1 MQILAPLSSAIIS
14 ALEAGGYVVF
24 FILTFFDSTVLP
36 LPNETFM
43 PFVGALIQQGTF
55 NWTIVLVLSTLGAIG
70 GSLTSYTIGYYGAEP
85 FVRRYGK
92 YLRISMN
99 DIEKT
104 HRFFERYGER
114 TVLICRFVPVVR
126 QFSSLPAGAA
136 KMHIGKFCLYTGLG
150 SLAWNTLILYAG
162 YGVGKYHTVLA
173 IFLPYIEKLLLGVVV
188 GVLIHWLYKKINT
201 Q

>member
-1 MQILAPLSSAIIS
+1 MQLLTPLITLITE
-14 ALEAGGYVVF
+14 ALETGGYPVF
-24 FILTFFDSTVLP
+24 FLLAFFDSTVIP

-43 PFVGALIQQGTF
+43 PFVGALIEQGVF
-55 NWTIVLVLSTLGAIG
+55 SWTAVLILSTVGAVG
-70 GSLTSYTIGYYGAEP
+70 GSLTSYAIGYYGTEP
-85 FVRRYGK
+85 FVRKYGK

-104 HRFFERYGER
+104 HRFFEKYGER
-114 TVLICRFVPVVR
+114 TILICRFVPVVR
-126 QFSSLPAGAA
+126 QFSSLPAGAT